1 MIRCF
6 LLIAILASCSCSAV
20 SPHDNFKNH
29 MEYHVGKKIDSPSSY
44 VARYPQWVGGKT
56 ELRNGNV
63 EVEFLQGKT
72 CRVFFE
78 VDKTTNVIIG
88 WRFEGSKKDCQIVP

>member
-1 MIRCF
+1 MMRF
-6 LLIAILASCSCSAV
+6 FWLVAILTSCSCSVV
-20 SPHDNFKNH
+20 SPHDNFKKH
-29 MEYHVGKKIDSPSSY
+29 MEYHLGKKIDSPSSY

-56 ELRNGNV
+56 ELRNGNE
-63 EVEFLQGKT
+63 EVEFLQGKF

-88 WRFEGSKKDCQIVP
+88 WRFEGIDKDCVIAP